1 MKGSSPAR
9 LGGLHRRNSWIS
21 SVAPRK
27 NESQAI
33 GRTLDPIVLPT
44 LCLIA
49 VLELIFQAGVV
60 FYAFKVTRITGS
72 FRAWTMII
80 VAFSLLTI
88 QSVVGL
94 VLTLSLPTAR
104 IASLISSVGE
114 TTTILSSVVTAV
126 AGALLLLGVFG
137 LAHRFESQAKPS
149 A

>member
-27 NESQAI
+27 NESEAI
-33 GRTLDPIVLPT
+33 GRVLDPIVLPT
-44 LCLIA
+44 LYFIA

-60 FYAFKVTRITGS
+60 FYAYKVTRITGS

-94 VLTLSLPTAR
+94 VMTLSLTTDR
-104 IASLISSVGE
+104 IVNLISSVVE
-114 TTTILSSVVTAV
+114 TNNILSSMVIAV
-126 AGALLLLGVFG
+126 AEVLLF
-137 LAHRFESQAKPS
+137 
-149 A
+149 

>member
-1 MKGSSPAR
+1 MGP
-9 LGGLHRRNSWIS
+9 RRN
-21 SVAPRK
+21 
-27 NESQAI
+27 ESEAI
-33 GRTLDPIVLPT
+33 GRVLDPIVLPT
-44 LCLIA
+44 LYFMA

-60 FYAFKVTRITGS
+60 FYAYKVTRITGS

-94 VLTLSLPTAR
+94 VLTLSLPTDQ

-114 TTTILSSVVTAV
+114 TTTILSSMVTAV
-126 AGALLLLGVFG
+126 AGALLFLGVFG
-137 LAHRFESQAKPS
+137 LAKRFESQAKPS